1 MGRGEGG
8 AGGGGFPSTFSHIAA
23 PSTVVVEAPGA
34 ADRASAWKYVSI
46 IILDKAAVE
55 SRLGLAD
62 VMASDAV
69 VASPPCASL
78 ISGCFTSCVECVG
91 RCFGGVGGGGGRR

>member
-8 AGGGGFPSTFSHIAA
+8 GGFPAHLVTTLAA
-23 PSTVVVEAPGA
+23 PSTVLVEAPGA

-46 IILDKAAVE
+46 IILDKAALE
-55 SRLGLAD
+55 SRVGLAD
-62 VMASDAV
+62 VTASDAV

-78 ISGCFTSCVECVG
+78 ISGCFTSCAECVG
-91 RCFGGVGGGGGRR
+91 RCC